1 MTLKSHCVF
10 QNVLDLF
17 DRYVSLELW
26 HGALDEGD
34 LALVGVVGG
43 AAHASGLGGA

>member
-1 MTLKSHCVF
+1 MI
-10 QNVLDLF
+10 QDVLDLL

-26 HGALDEGD
+26 HGALDECD